1 MYVYAYLCS
10 ICVRAEHACAMECLL
25 SEDNTGCQSLP
36 FTVVKAGFF
45 CAPLLLGNLLPLPPT
60 LLCENWGYRFM
71 LLPPALYEFW

>member
-45 CAPLLLGNLLPLPPT
+45 LFTTASGESLAPASHL
-60 LLCENWGYRFM
+60 
-71 LLPPALYEFW
+71 AV